1 MVLCLNLSTVIAIPY
16 THSTICQIWATITLT
31 EIESGQKYQLQE
43 DLEGLTVTRDVLE
56 GFASH
61 AQDAWYPWPDMIV
74 GYYVAHKFHAFA
86 HLSLQSCTLDI
97 VMHLPR
103 SPFSIRQLDVMNWL
117 LSANGISGT
126 RSTSSMHRLNK
137 TLHDMCGIR
146 TLPYDGA
153 LGNRFYVNSLE
164 DIIAQVSRWQILACG
179 LHLRFYP
186 EDTGGQVSEYWHAHH
201 WGQDANPMHVT
212 PMATSAIVMP
222 SRWFIRNRV
231 IHAVAWT
238 LRPYHDVSSDH
249 IAGWIVEEYNNVVVS
264 QSEFLIPFASWGASD
279 MTTSLPDPKRILG
292 SLLDPTGGIQEW
304 TRTDPA
310 TGNYWHGMA
319 HGARVV
325 CFPIWLYCDD
335 VSGNLSKKWNKHNSF
350 LFSAAGL
357 PRALIQQ
364 EYNIHFLCTSNL
376 APPLEM
382 LDGIVMQLEEAW
394 KTGVW
399 AWDCALEERTLVIPF
414 IAGLLGD
421 NPMQSGKYL
430 CRICNVKGAE
440 KGVGHPQGAENPS
453 SQGER
458 DGPAPDES
466 LTAAGSDGD
475 SVSAGPSAPRVR
487 KKKEETMQEMVDRT
501 ARFVQAGELRTK
513 AETLKKI
520 EEIVQSARYIGNQ
533 TTIKELKTNSGIK
546 DSFLESF
553 LDRLHLSYKGL
564 SGNLAKQSALNNC
577 LATLPQNITNPVWR
591 IEGLDPH
598 SDTPVEVLHTV
609 LLGFV
614 KYFWCDAIQ
623 FQIGRS
629 AAQRDLLKTQLN
641 SFNVSGL
648 QIPPLAGHLLVAPF
662 VLYDLV
668 LPACFDAW
676 VSLSNLIPLIW
687 QLVIQDIDDY
697 IDCLEIAI
705 KDFLM
710 RTAKWSPR
718 WFNKPKFHILLHLP
732 THVRR
737 FGPAILFATEPFESF
752 NAIIRAKSI
761 HSNCLAPS
769 HDIALAFAHA
779 NRVRHLLS
787 GGRHHVC
794 PGEEFGRY
802 SCSFDSLSTPAH
814 VAMSGVSLDAGE
826 AGVWRRGAPAPLRL
840 IEEHAVIRSYLGLD
854 GQSNSNRFGTCT
866 HDKSEARSYRQ
877 TNAYRYF
884 PAVLE
889 RLSVATN
896 SHVQEWLTATNTS
909 MVLMN
914 GDACQVNSWV
924 LIDPPHAEGQRRTVA
939 QASQPDA
946 ILLQRANISWDA
958 SAQLY
963 RMPAVIL
970 TDDWELLRITDI
982 LSAVNVQHRC
992 YNHGCKASGVE
1003 YIYQERQVTTQIR
1016 RVVEHI
1022 NPSDCVLNTA
1032 RMQDAAQLDAF
1043 RFRIDPTSILFTDA
1057 ILEGVRK
1064 EFDSHSGRSGARA
1077 LAGGLPS
1084 MVGPDRLGRRRGRGA
1099 STGIPSS
1106 STQRSTSQG
1115 GEYYITVASLLVSC
1129 NLACNPDIQ
1138 QCHARCFNQLTI
1150 ATSPVSA
1157 QPSHYSA
1164 PSGSEPPENKPT
1176 SSLTT
1181 KQEFC
1186 LLLLQSILM
1195 DPQFAFPQ
1203 VQIPNVSR
1211 VSCAP
1216 PVQGVSTPSGPT
1228 GSNPTTPYTTPPQA
1242 PSNQRAFYPPGHHA
1256 QTPWSPCRNLPP
1268 RIPSPSFDLSQTL
1281 PVYDPALSESPRQ
1294 RGLTASFVDRVAND
1308 FGFSERDQ
1316 EFCTGLHSFAR
1327 TSPLRMYTLGILYEV
1342 LRELR
1347 TRAESMQRF
1356 ELTLI
1361 DVSARLE
1368 GTFSL
1373 THEQKSNIRLI
1384 AGELIFEPRRV
1395 SYMQIHLAVEPRVDE
1410 LEADFDSS

>member
-1 MVLCLNLSTVIAIPY
+1 
-16 THSTICQIWATITLT
+16 
-31 EIESGQKYQLQE
+31 
-43 DLEGLTVTRDVLE
+43 
-56 GFASH
+56 
-61 AQDAWYPWPDMIV
+61 WYPWPDKI
-74 GYYVAHKFHAFA
+74 
-86 HLSLQSCTLDI
+86 SCTLDI

-103 SPFSIRQLDVMNWL
+103 SPFSIHQLDVMNWL

-126 RSTSSMHRLNK
+126 RSTSSMRRLNK

-164 DIIAQVSRWQILACG
+164 DIIAQEMANPRVRP
-179 LHLRFYP
+179 HLRFYP
-186 EDTGGQVSEYWHAHH
+186 EDTGGQVSEYWHGRH

-212 PMATSAIVMP
+212 PMAVIGSQQFWTFEPCVLKTGAIVMP

-304 TRTDPA
+304 TRTNPA

-414 IAGLLGD
+414 VAGLLGD
-421 NPMQSGKYL
+421 NPMQSELSCHVGPGGKYL

-614 KYFWCDAIQ
+614 KYFWRDAIQ

-629 AAQRDLLKTQLN
+629 AAQRDLLKTRLN

-648 QIPPLAGHLLVAPF
+648 QIPPLAGHLLVQYAGSLTGRDFRAIAQVAPF

-687 QLVIQDIDDY
+687 QPVIQDIDDY
-697 IDCLEIAI
+697 IDRLEIAI

-761 HSNCLAPS
+761 HSNRLAPS

-787 GGRHHVC
+787 GGRHRVC

-840 IEEHAVIRSYLGLD
+840 IEEHAVIRSYL
-854 GQSNSNRFGTCT
+854 
-866 HDKSEARSYRQ
+866 ARSYRQ

-889 RLSVATN
+889 RLSAATN
-896 SHVQEWLTATNTS
+896 SHVQERLTATNTS

-939 QASQPDA
+939 QVREILQFVESSTQQASQPDA
-946 ILLQRANISWDA
+946 ILLQRTNISWDA

-1032 RMQDAAQLDAF
+1032 RMRDAAQLDAF

-1064 EFDSHSGRSGARA
+1064 EFDSHSGRSGAGA

-1115 GEYYITVASLLVSC
+1115 GG
-1129 NLACNPDIQ
+1129 P
-1138 QCHARCFNQLTI
+1138 
-1150 ATSPVSA
+1150 
-1157 QPSHYSA
+1157 
-1164 PSGSEPPENKPT
+1164 
-1176 SSLTT
+1176 
-1181 KQEFC
+1181 
-1186 LLLLQSILM
+1186 
-1195 DPQFAFPQ
+1195 
-1203 VQIPNVSR
+1203 
-1211 VSCAP
+1211 
-1216 PVQGVSTPSGPT
+1216 PT
-1228 GSNPTTPYTTPPQA
+1228 GHSC
-1242 PSNQRAFYPPGHHA
+1242 G
-1256 QTPWSPCRNLPP
+1256 
-1268 RIPSPSFDLSQTL
+1268 PSPL
-1281 PVYDPALSESPRQ
+1281 
-1294 RGLTASFVDRVAND
+1294 
-1308 FGFSERDQ
+1308 
-1316 EFCTGLHSFAR
+1316 
-1327 TSPLRMYTLGILYEV
+1327 
-1342 LRELR
+1342 
-1347 TRAESMQRF
+1347 
-1356 ELTLI
+1356 
-1361 DVSARLE
+1361 
-1368 GTFSL
+1368 
-1373 THEQKSNIRLI
+1373 NI
-1384 AGELIFEPRRV
+1384 
-1395 SYMQIHLAVEPRVDE
+1395 
-1410 LEADFDSS
+1410 DSSA